1 MYSWPSYWYSYFIAM
16 RCWKEQKFA
25 LFFRIVFT
33 FHSKRIKFIWTRWV
47 DSTSTQWY
55 HFVYLCIFKFA
66 QLKYLPFE
74 FKIWG
79 HYTCWHMCLA
89 FIMILNKI
97 MPAWLMYRVK
107 IIFWIYVVV
116 DVYVLIGNGR
126 QIQWAQITC
135 FLKIFLY

>member
-1 MYSWPSYWYSYFIAM
+1 MYLWPSYWYSYLIAM

-55 HFVYLCIFKFA
+55 HSVYLCIFKFA
-66 QLKYLPFE
+66 QLNYLPFE

-89 FIMILNKI
+89 FIMISNNASMTYVSRENNILNLCCCGRI
-97 MPAWLMYRVK
+97 RTYWEWSTNTMS
-107 IIFWIYVVV
+107 INN
-116 DVYVLIGNGR
+116 VLS
-126 QIQWAQITC
+126 
-135 FLKIFLY
+135 